1 MMLLRPLQQSEKKS
15 LYKFTKVA
23 LCVLGAV
30 LIVYGCWYLVS
41 QYLSAPN
48 NPEFWLGIFP
58 AYIGS
63 MMILISLA
71 MKLEWFTDARRFW

>member
-1 MMLLRPLQQSEKKS
+1 MMLLRPLQQNEKKS
-15 LYKFTKVA
+15 LYKFTKVT
-23 LCVLGAV
+23 LYVLGAV
-30 LIVYGCWYLVS
+30 LIIYGCWYLVS
-41 QYLSAPN
+41 QFISAPK
-48 NPEFWLGIFP
+48 NPEFWLGMFP